1 VTGGAARAPHPLDR
15 RAGSIA
21 AFASFAA
28 SLLLVAGCATV
39 PGPRAGDGGDV
50 LSGRL
55 AVRVDAAGPDAARS
69 LSAAFDLRGTPSAG
83 TLGLSTPLGSML
95 AQARWSP
102 AEVVLATPQGT
113 RRFANLDEL
122 TREVLG
128 ESVPIEA
135 WFDWLRGRP
144 WPGAPSAPAPSAGAT
159 PSASSPTPAPSAPV
173 GFTQLGWSVDLTRFA
188 EGAVSATR
196 ATPPPV
202 VTVRIRLDRS

>member
-1 VTGGAARAPHPLDR
+1 MTGRGSGTPPDRSAARV
-15 RAGSIA
+15 GSTFA
-21 AFASFAA
+21 VAFATLTLAA
-28 SLLLVAGCATV
+28 CTSLQPAQ
-39 PGPRAGDGGDV
+39 PIGGDA

-55 AVRVDAAGPDAARS
+55 ALRVEASSDAAAKAF
-69 LSAAFDLRGTPSAG
+69 SAAFDLRGDPSAG
-83 TLGLSTPLGSML
+83 TLALSTPLGSTL

-122 TREVLG
+122 TRDALG

-144 WPGAPSAPAPSAGAT
+144 WPGAPSEPAPELRAGFA
-159 PSASSPTPAPSAPV
+159 
-173 GFTQLGWSVDLTRFA
+173 QLGWRVDLASFA
-188 EGAVSATR
+188 ADGLLNATR
-196 ATPPPV
+196 TAPPPT

>member
-1 VTGGAARAPHPLDR
+1 MTGGARAPHPIER
-15 RAGSIA
+15 GAWRAA
-21 AFASFAA
+21 AFAA
-28 SLLLVAGCATV
+28 SLLFVAGCATV
-39 PGPRAGDGGDV
+39 PGPRADDAGEA

-55 AVRVDAAGPDAARS
+55 ALRVDAAGPEPARS
-69 LSAAFDLRGTPSAG
+69 FSAAFDLRGTASVG

-102 AEVVLATPQGT
+102 VEVVLATPQGT
-113 RRFANLDEL
+113 RRFASLDDL

-144 WPGAPSAPAPSAGAT
+144 WPGASSAAAPS
-159 PSASSPTPAPSAPV
+159 SPG
-173 GFTQLGWSVDLTRFA
+173 GFAQLGWSVDLARFA

-196 ATPPPV
+196 EAPAPV
-202 VTVRIRLDRS
+202 VTVRIQLDRS

>member
-1 VTGGAARAPHPLDR
+1 MTGRGAGAPPDRSAPAARV
-15 RAGSIA
+15 GS
-21 AFASFAA
+21 AFAVAFATLA
-28 SLLLVAGCATV
+28 LAACTTLQPAQPV
-39 PGPRAGDGGDV
+39 GGDT

-55 AVRVDAAGPDAARS
+55 ALRVEASSDAAAKAF
-69 LSAAFDLRGTPSAG
+69 SAAFDLRGDPSAG
-83 TLGLSTPLGSML
+83 TLALSTPLGSTL

-122 TREVLG
+122 TRDALG

-144 WPGAPSAPAPSAGAT
+144 WPGAPSEPAPELQQ
-159 PSASSPTPAPSAPV
+159 
-173 GFTQLGWSVDLTRFA
+173 GFAQLGWRVDLASFAA
-188 EGAVSATR
+188 EGTLNATR
-196 ATPPPV
+196 TVPSPT

>member
-1 VTGGAARAPHPLDR
+1 MTRGGATAPQLRSPAPRPVAARASSGL
-15 RAGSIA
+15 ALCCA
-21 AFASFAA
+21 
-28 SLLLVAGCATV
+28 LLVGACTTV
-39 PGPRAGDGGDV
+39 PPAPTGRADA

-55 AVRVDAAGPDAARS
+55 ALRVEAIGNASARAF
-69 LSAAFDLRGTPSAG
+69 SAAFDLRGDAMTG

-95 AQARWSP
+95 AEARWSA

-122 TREVLG
+122 TREALG

-144 WPGAPSAPAPSAGAT
+144 WPGAPSV
-159 PSASSPTPAPSAPV
+159 ASDTSPQSFA
-173 GFTQLGWSVDLTRFA
+173 QLGWQVDLGRFD
-188 EGAVSATR
+188 EGTVAATR
-196 ATPPPV
+196 EAPPPT

>member
-1 VTGGAARAPHPLDR
+1 MTGGAARAPHPIDR
-15 RAGSIA
+15 RAARA
-21 AFASFAA
+21 ANLAA
-28 SLLLVAGCATV
+28 ALLFLAGCATV
-39 PGPRAGDGGDV
+39 PGTRNDNDGEA

-55 AVRVDAAGPDAARS
+55 AVRVDAAGADAARS
-69 LSAAFDLRGTPSAG
+69 LSAAFDLRGTSTSG

-113 RRFANLDEL
+113 RRFASLDEL

-144 WPGAPSAPAPSAGAT
+144 WPGAPSVPVPVPASSGA
-159 PSASSPTPAPSAPV
+159 SASSPPGVAAASPPDS
-173 GFTQLGWSVDLTRFA
+173 FFQLGWSVDLTRFG
-188 EGAVSATR
+188 EGTVAATR
-196 ATPPPV
+196 AAPAPV
-202 VTVRIRLDRS
+202 VTVRIRLDRT

>member
-1 VTGGAARAPHPLDR
+1 MTGRGAGAPPDRSAPAARV
-15 RAGSIA
+15 GS
-21 AFASFAA
+21 AFAIAFATLA
-28 SLLLVAGCATV
+28 LAACTTLQPAQPV
-39 PGPRAGDGGDV
+39 GGDA

-55 AVRVDAAGPDAARS
+55 ALRVEASGDAAAKAF
-69 LSAAFDLRGTPSAG
+69 SAAFDLRGDPSAG
-83 TLGLSTPLGSML
+83 TLALSTPLGSTL

-122 TREVLG
+122 TRDALG

-144 WPGAPSAPAPSAGAT
+144 WPGAPSEPAPELRAGFA
-159 PSASSPTPAPSAPV
+159 
-173 GFTQLGWSVDLTRFA
+173 QLGWRVDLASFA
-188 EGAVSATR
+188 ADGLLNATR
-196 ATPPPV
+196 TAPPPT

>member
-1 VTGGAARAPHPLDR
+1 MTGRGAGAPPDRSAARV
-15 RAGSIA
+15 GSTFA
-21 AFASFAA
+21 LAFATLALAA
-28 SLLLVAGCATV
+28 CTTLQPAQPVAGDT
-39 PGPRAGDGGDV
+39 

-55 AVRVDAAGPDAARS
+55 ALRVEASGDASAKAF
-69 LSAAFDLRGTPSAG
+69 SAAFDLRGDPSAG
-83 TLGLSTPLGSML
+83 TLALSTPLGSTL

-122 TREVLG
+122 TRDALG

-144 WPGAPSAPAPSAGAT
+144 WPGAPSEPAPELQQ
-159 PSASSPTPAPSAPV
+159 
-173 GFTQLGWSVDLTRFA
+173 GFAQLGWRVDLASFAA
-188 EGAVSATR
+188 EGTLNATR
-196 ATPPPV
+196 TVPSPT